1 VSNPKA
7 LPGEKSIEACG
18 VSRGLGNAQNP
29 IEEPVM
35 KVGIVGAGAVGS
47 ACALALVMRG
57 AAREVVLVDR
67 TRERARAV
75 ATDLRYGIPLSPLVD
90 IRDGD
95 FSDLA
100 GAALVMITAGINE
113 KAGGAI
119 DRSDAAGRL
128 KLLDINRGIYESL
141 VPRLV
146 EAASDAVILVV
157 TDPPDPLA
165 DVARSLAHNDRV
177 LSTGTYLDSLRF
189 RVHLAER
196 LGVSPASVDAMVL
209 GEHGTSQVYLWSS
222 ARIGGCPVLEALA
235 EHDLPIEDFRRSI
248 ERDVRYANIAI
259 IEGNGASQYGIG
271 MVSARIAEI
280 VLRDERAVI
289 PIGCYNPA
297 YGVTLSL
304 PAIVG
309 RRGVVRVLEPAM
321 SADERQ
327 ALQRSADT
335 LRSALAHVG
344 GATTVR
350 PDSGTQMPPVLSGAS
365 AARESAAGS

>member
-1 VSNPKA
+1 
-7 LPGEKSIEACG
+7 
-18 VSRGLGNAQNP
+18 
-29 IEEPVM
+29 M
-35 KVGIVGAGAVGS
+35 KVGIIGAGAVGS

-57 AAREVVLVDR
+57 SAREVVLVDR

-75 ATDLRYGIPLSPLVD
+75 ATDMRYGAPLSPLVD

-100 GAALVMITAGINE
+100 GAALVMVTAGVNE

-141 VPRLV
+141 IPRLV

-165 DVARSLAHNDRV
+165 DIARSLAHHDRV

-189 RVHLAER
+189 RVHLAGR

-222 ARIGGCPVLEALA
+222 ARVGGCPVLDALA
-235 EHDLPIEDFRRSI
+235 KHDLPIDDFRRSI

-259 IEGNGASQYGIG
+259 IEGNNASQYGIG

-289 PIGCYNPA
+289 PIGCYNPD

-309 RRGVVRVLEPAM
+309 RRGVLRVLEPAM
-321 SADERQ
+321 SPDERQ
-327 ALQRSADT
+327 ALQGSADT

-344 GATTVR
+344 GATAER
-350 PDSGTQMPPVLSGAS
+350 QDSGGQTPRVPS
-365 AARESAAGS
+365 AASDAGQSASCS